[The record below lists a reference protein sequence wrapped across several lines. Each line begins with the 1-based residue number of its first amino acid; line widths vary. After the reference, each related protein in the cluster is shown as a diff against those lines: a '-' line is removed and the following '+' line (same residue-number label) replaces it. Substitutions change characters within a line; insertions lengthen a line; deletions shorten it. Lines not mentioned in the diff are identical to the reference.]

1 MVGYGCM
8 RYMGIDYGTK
18 RVGIALSDEAGLMAF
33 PEIVLPNDTGL
44 VDAVEKLAT
53 EKSVGAFVLGHSIHT
68 DGTPNQVA
76 TAAEEFMTDLTLRM
90 GLPVHLQ
97 PEQYSTQEAKRYQG
111 KTDMVDAAAAAIILN
126 NYLLTL

>member
-1 MVGYGCM
+1 MLRDM
-8 RYMGIDYGTK
+8 RYMGIDFGSK
-18 RVGIALSDEAGLMAF
+18 RVGIALSDETGTLAF
-33 PEIVLPNDTGL
+33 PEAVFLNDGSL
-44 VDAVEKLAT
+44 LDMVEKLAH
-53 EKSVGAFVLGHSIHT
+53 EKEVAAFVLGHSVHT
-68 DGTPNQVA
+68 DGTPNKVA
-76 TAAEEFMTDLTLRM
+76 AAAEAFMTDLTLRM